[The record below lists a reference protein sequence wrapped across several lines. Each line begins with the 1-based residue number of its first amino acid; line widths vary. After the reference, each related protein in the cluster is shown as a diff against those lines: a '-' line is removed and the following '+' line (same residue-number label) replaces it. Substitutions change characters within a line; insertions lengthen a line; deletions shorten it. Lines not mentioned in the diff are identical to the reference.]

1 MDYIFFNF
9 AWLDM
14 DLFEDVHATALL
26 FALVGAT
33 VALSA
38 TLPPRFTATDVLLS
52 LTRETR
58 TIDVI
63 VHEAVRFVP
72 SAVLHVITAVPFPTA
87 LTTPVAV
94 TVATFLFDEDHTTF
108 LLLADAGPT
117 AYFSV
122 YVDPFNIVFW
132 YTPNFIDVAGCT
144 TFTVQVA
151 YFPLPS
157 LAVQV
162 IVAVP
167 FATAVRYPFDT
178 FTIFGFEVFQV
189 TFLLLALAGKTV
201 AASVYLLPFARDNL
215 VADNVIFFT
224 GWITLTTYVDRVPTP
239 SDGTADITVTPL
251 PTAVTVPSEATVATA
266 SFDVD
271 HVISLLFAVSGWIVY
286 VFLNLAPTL
295 TSFLASLKD
304 IPVIC

>member
-1 MDYIFFNF
+1 MLFRSYVYFTTTVHLAYLPLPSLALQVMTALPFFF
-9 AWLDM
+9 PVTTPLAATVAM

-26 FALVGAT
+26 FAIVGAT

-72 SAVLHVITAVPFPTA
+72 SAVLHVITAVPFQTA

-122 YVDPFNIVFW
+122 YVD
-132 YTPNFIDVAGCT
+132 
-144 TFTVQVA
+144 
-151 YFPLPS
+151 
-157 LAVQV
+157 
-162 IVAVP
+162 
-167 FATAVRYPFDT
+167 R
-178 FTIFGFEVFQV
+178 
-189 TFLLLALAGKTV
+189 
-201 AASVYLLPFARDNL
+201 
-215 VADNVIFFT
+215 
-224 GWITLTTYVDRVPTP
+224 
-239 SDGTADITVTPL
+239 
-251 PTAVTVPSEATVATA
+251 SEE
-266 SFDVD
+266 
-271 HVISLLFAVSGWIVY
+271 H
-286 VFLNLAPTL
+286 
-295 TSFLASLKD
+295 TSELQSHA
-304 IPVIC
+304 